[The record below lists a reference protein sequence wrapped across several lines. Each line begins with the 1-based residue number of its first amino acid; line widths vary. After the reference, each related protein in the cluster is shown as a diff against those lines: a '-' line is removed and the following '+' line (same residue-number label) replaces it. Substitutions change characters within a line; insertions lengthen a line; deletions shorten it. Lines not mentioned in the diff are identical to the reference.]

1 MNDVQADSL
10 LESLLSGDGLI
21 VLIAGGVFIAV
32 LAALFFI
39 TPNDELG
46 RRIRSV
52 VQPPVR
58 SGALASGRKQ
68 AKPSGSVNMMRD
80 VTSKLNLLSGKQA
93 SKMVEK
99 LTQAGWRSKDALV
112 MFAFARLC
120 TPILMGGVGAFLF
133 VVLDALKKPL
143 TFDLAG
149 IMVFMIIGVF
159 LPNVI
164 VKNAIDRR
172 KGKLRKALPDALD
185 LLVIC
190 SEAGLSLDAGVS
202 RVSREFANSSREL
215 AEELNIT
222 SFELSFMPER
232 RMAFDGL
239 RKRINLPAVQSLC
252 STLEQT
258 EKFGTP
264 LAQALRVLS
273 QEQRNDRMMRAEEKA
288 ARLPALMTVPLILFI
303 LPALFV
309 VVMGPAILSIIDAF
323 SKMQ

>member
-1 MNDVQADSL
+1 MSDTQTESILD
-10 LESLLSGDGLI
+10 SLLSGDGLI
-21 VLIAGGVFIAV
+21 VLIGGGVFIAV
-32 LAALFFI
+32 LALLFFV

-52 VQPPVR
+52 TAPPIR
-58 SGALASGRKQ
+58 GASLRPGRKQ
-68 AKPSGSVNMMRD
+68 AKPSSSVGMMRD

-93 SKMVEK
+93 AQMTEK
-99 LTQAGWRSKDALV
+99 LTQAGWRTRDALV
-112 MFAFARLC
+112 IFAFARLC
-120 TPILMGGVGAFLF
+120 TPLVMGGVAAMLF
-133 VVLDALKKPL
+133 IGMDVLKKPL
-143 TFDLAG
+143 MYDLGG
-149 IMVFMIIGVF
+149 ILVFMIVGVF
-159 LPNVI
+159 LPNLI
-164 VKNAIDRR
+164 VKNGIDRR
-172 KGKLRKALPDALD
+172 KHKLRKALPDALD

-202 RVSREFANSSREL
+202 RVSREFANSSKEL
-215 AEELNIT
+215 AEELNQT

-239 RKRINLPAVQSLC
+239 RKRVDLPAVQSLC

-273 QEQRNDRMMRAEEKA
+273 QEQRTDRMMRAEEKA
-288 ARLPALMTVPLILFI
+288 ARLPAIMTVPLILFI

-309 VVMGPAILSIIDAF
+309 VVMGPAVLSIIDAF
-323 SKMQ
+323 AKM

>member
-1 MNDVQADSL
+1 MSGVQA
-10 LESLLSGDGLI
+10 ESFLDTMLSGDGLI
-21 VLIAGGVFIAV
+21 VLIGGGVFIAV
-32 LAALFFI
+32 LALLFFV

-52 VQPPVR
+52 ASPPVR
-58 SGALASGRKQ
+58 GAALRPGRKQ
-68 AKPSGSVNMMRD
+68 TKPSNSVSMMRD

-93 SKMVEK
+93 AQMNDK
-99 LTQAGWRSKDALV
+99 LVQAGWRTRDALV
-112 MFAFARLC
+112 IFAFARLC
-120 TPILMGGVGAFLF
+120 TPIFMGGLGALLF
-133 VVLDALKKPL
+133 IGMDVLKKPMMY
-143 TFDLAG
+143 DLGG
-149 IMVFMIIGVF
+149 ILVFMILGVF
-159 LPNVI
+159 LPNVM

-172 KGKLRKALPDALD
+172 KHKLRKALPDALD

-202 RVSREFANSSREL
+202 RVSREFANSSKEL
-215 AEELNIT
+215 AEELNYT
-222 SFELSFMPER
+222 SFELSILPER

-239 RKRINLPAVQSLC
+239 RKRVDLPAIHSLC

-273 QEQRNDRMMRAEEKA
+273 HEQRNDRMMRAEEKA
-288 ARLPALMTVPLILFI
+288 ARLPAIMTVPLILFI

-309 VVMGPAILSIIDAF
+309 VVIGPAVLSIIDAF
-323 SKMQ
+323 AKI